1 VNEYR
6 VDVDTYN
13 GPLDLLLFLI
23 KREEVDIY
31 DIPISLI
38 ARHYCQYVEI
48 LHVLDPNLAG
58 DFLVMLA
65 TLMELKSR
73 ALLPRAEVVD
83 DEETFDDPRLELVRQ
98 LLAYKSFKDA
108 ARRLGLAAEVQSFK
122 FPRKPSHQ
130 KLDSTEMDIEDV
142 SIWALVQAFGTLL
155 EQTGKGKI
163 THDVVSDETPIALHA
178 DDLMDSLQHRG
189 GSQIFESVFAGR
201 TKIEMIGLFLALL
214 ELIRQHRVRVSQDV
228 QFGPVTIHLILAAPL
243 DEPVTVVNEGQNE
256 HAFGVARDAMDGGS
270 ADVDTVGATHDAI
283 DQDSEESGLDQI
295 DAPPQTLEDDKRE
308 QVDGEAGETRDPA
321 LAMTD
326 PVSSDDVDRNAP
338 PASQRQEESL
348 S

>member
-1 VNEYR
+1 LNEYR

-48 LHVLDPNLAG
+48 LQVLDPNLAG

-73 ALLPRAEVVD
+73 ALLPHAEVVD
-83 DEETFDDPRLELVRQ
+83 DDEAFEDPRLELVRQ

-108 ARRLGLAAEVQSFK
+108 ARRLGFAAEVQSFK
-122 FPRKPSHQ
+122 FPRQPAHQ
-130 KLDSTEMDIEDV
+130 PPDSTEMDLEDV

-155 EQTGKGKI
+155 EQTGKGKV

-178 DDLMDSLQHRG
+178 DDLMDSLERSG
-189 GSQIFESVFAGR
+189 GSQVFESVFAGR

-214 ELIRQHRVRVSQDV
+214 ELIRQRRVRVSQDV

-243 DEPVTVVNEGQNE
+243 DEPVTVVDEDE
-256 HAFGVARDAMDGGS
+256 HAYSVDGDS
-270 ADVDTVGATHDAI
+270 SDVDAVDEG
-283 DQDSEESGLDQI
+283 SEES
-295 DAPPQTLEDDKRE
+295 ESN
-308 QVDGEAGETRDPA
+308 QVEATSDVKEHDETEHIEGAAAETSDSPVAVADP
-321 LAMTD
+321 LT
-326 PVSSDDVDRNAP
+326 SDDGDRDEKA
-338 PASQRQEESL
+338 AAKGQEEPL
-348 S
+348 T